1 MSKKIANVL
10 RTLLGALIITGVYAA
25 CAAALKAADSGI
37 SASLVSMVA
46 LFLLLRLKIVPIWCV
61 EKTADLL
68 LKNMVF
74 FFVPILAVLPA
85 TYHIFKG
92 HVAAVLLSLT
102 ISAAITIAATGFA
115 VNAVR
120 KILRNKAEPKNQTEQ
135 PQ

>member
-1 MSKKIANVL
+1 MSKKTEDILKTV
-10 RTLLGALIITGVYAA
+10 LGALIIVGVYAA
-25 CAAALKAADSGI
+25 CSAALKAAGSGI

-46 LFLLLRLKIVPIWCV
+46 LFLLLRLKIVPLWCV

-102 ISAAITIAATGFA
+102 ISAVITIAATGFA
-115 VNAVR
+115 VSAVR
-120 KILRNKAEPKNQTEQ
+120 KVLRNKTEHKNQTEQ
-135 PQ
+135 PR